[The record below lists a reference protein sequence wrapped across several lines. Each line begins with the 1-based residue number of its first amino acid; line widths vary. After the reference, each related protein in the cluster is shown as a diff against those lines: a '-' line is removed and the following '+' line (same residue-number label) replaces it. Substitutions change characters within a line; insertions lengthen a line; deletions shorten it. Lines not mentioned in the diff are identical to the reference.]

1 MSHQIREVEAK
12 EKDARQKIIDFAN
25 HFGMEILFK
34 SDVEAGRDSLKLKW
48 HNGDHAIYT
57 VKVIP
62 TLINDNTTIS
72 LDSRMT
78 MTYHKPPSLNIE
90 DGLD

>member
-1 MSHQIREVEAK
+1 MKK
-12 EKDARQKIIDFAN
+12 EKDARQKIIDFAA

-34 SDVEAGRDSLKLKW
+34 SDVEAGRDNIKLKW

-62 TLINDNTTIS
+62 TLINDNNTIS
-72 LDSRMT
+72 LDSRLT
-78 MTYHKPPSLNIE
+78 MTYHKPPDLNIE
-90 DGLD
+90 DGLE